1 MAKRVALKDSVMI
14 DTTDL
19 SNFSRSVRFTSE
31 HERVDVS
38 GFSATGA
45 MEYLPGPTTQ
55 EVTVEFYGAYGAA
68 ETHAILY
75 PLHKNRTVFAIKWRP
90 DGTTVVGATNPEL
103 RGNVTLYQY
112 SPGAARGEVDT
123 FEATFVAADATGLA
137 FFTT

>member
-14 DTTDL
+14 DAVDL
-19 SNFSRSVRFTSE
+19 SNLSRSVRFNSE

-55 EVTVEFYGAYGAA
+55 EVVVEFYGSYGTA
-68 ETHAILY
+68 EVHQTLY
-75 PLHKNRTVFAIKWRP
+75 PIHKNRTVCAIKWRP
-90 DGTTVVGATNPEL
+90 DSTAVVGVTNPEL
-103 RGNVTLYQY
+103 RGNVTLYTY
-112 SPGAARGEVDT
+112 APGAARGDVDT
-123 FEATFVAADATGLA
+123 FEATFVAADSTGLA